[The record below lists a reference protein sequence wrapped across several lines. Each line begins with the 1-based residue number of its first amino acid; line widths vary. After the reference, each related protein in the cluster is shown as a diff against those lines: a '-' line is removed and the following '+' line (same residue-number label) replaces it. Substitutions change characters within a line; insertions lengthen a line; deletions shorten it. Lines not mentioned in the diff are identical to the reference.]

1 MDRIL
6 SRREV
11 IATAIGLAAALSLWS
26 PLGLAAPAVVI
37 PLVALLWFFARER
50 RIRAQQVAT
59 LRVILQHAS
68 DLILIVEPDGR
79 LRRVLGA
86 SATLLGDAESSGHL
100 IDHVHRDDRPAV
112 RSYLAAGTGEA
123 EFRLRHA
130 DGSARHVHAVAAD
143 LTRDERVRGIVLTV
157 RDDEARQAL
166 RHRASHDPL
175 TGLANRALFDERLAD
190 ADEPAVLF
198 IDLDAFKPVN
208 DRFGHAAGDE
218 VLRIVARRLQT
229 CVRATDTVARLGGD
243 EFALLV
249 EAGSEHEVA
258 ARVADAFTDPVNVG
272 GELLLVTASVG
283 VAVGGEDVLAAA
295 DRAMYAVKR
304 QHSSDDRLPAA

>member
-11 IATAIGLAAALSLWS
+11 IASAIGLAAALSLWS
-26 PLGLAAPAVVI
+26 PLGIAAPLLVI
-37 PLVALLWFFARER
+37 PLFAVLWFLARER
-50 RIRAQQVAT
+50 RIRTQQVET

-68 DLILIVEPDGR
+68 DLILIVERDGR
-79 LRRVLGA
+79 VRRVLGA
-86 SATLLGDAESSGHL
+86 SAALLGDAESGHL
-100 IDHVHRDDRPAV
+100 IDHVHEEDVAGV
-112 RSYLAAGTGEA
+112 RRFLAAGSGDA

-130 DGSARHVHAVAAD
+130 DGAVRHVHAVAAD
-143 LTRDERVRGIVLTV
+143 LTRDERVRGLVLTV

-166 RHRASHDPL
+166 RHRAWHDPL
-175 TGLANRALFDERLAD
+175 TGLTNRALFDERLAE
-190 ADEPAVLF
+190 AVEPAVLF

-208 DRFGHAAGDE
+208 DRLGHAAGDE

-258 ARVADAFTDPVNVG
+258 ARVADAFADPFAVG
-272 GELLLVTASVG
+272 GELLAVTASVG

-304 QHSSDDRLPAA
+304 RVERTG